1 MTVKEF
7 KEELDCFDEDIDI
20 VFEFDD
26 EVYVDSWTEDKWGSK
41 KVSIDARLKPTFIS
55 EILGDCRIE
64 LGVEDDG

>member
-55 EILGDCRIE
+55 EVLGDCRIE
-64 LGVEDDG
+64 LGIEVDG